1 METFKEIL
9 DTSLNEDTAVA
20 AVQQA
25 PQQTPQQNPQQ
36 TQQPVQPDPNE
47 QKKQQAVAKIE
58 QMVLALQKEIAM
70 FKQLK

>member
-1 METFKEIL
+1 METFKKIL

-20 AVQQA
+20 AV
-25 PQQTPQQNPQQ
+25 QQNPQQ

-47 QKKQQAVAKIE
+47 QKRQQAVAKIE
-58 QMVLALQKEIAM
+58 QMVLALQKEIAT